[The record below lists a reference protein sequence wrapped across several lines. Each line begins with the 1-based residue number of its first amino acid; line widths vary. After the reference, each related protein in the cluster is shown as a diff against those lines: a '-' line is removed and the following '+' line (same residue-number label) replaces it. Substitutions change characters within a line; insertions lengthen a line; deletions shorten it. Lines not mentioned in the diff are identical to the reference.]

1 MIRDRQ
7 PPIGDYAFLSDCQ
20 SVALVSRAGSIDW
33 CCVPRIDAGSVFG
46 RLIDWERGG
55 YCLVGPAEGGE
66 FFRKYRDQSLVLE
79 TVLRAGGGEAR
90 LLDCLV
96 VEPEADEAH
105 LLRVVEGVRG
115 ELDLCVE
122 VCPRFDYGEVRP
134 WLRRDGPRLHCAIGG
149 NDALVIS
156 CDADLEPSG
165 GHDLTGRFTVRAGER
180 VRLSLRFSRPHL
192 VEQLPP
198 PPRPEELD
206 RLVEASVRWWDR
218 WAAVGRIEGEDAGGM
233 LRSALVLKGLTNRA
247 TGAIAA
253 AATASLPEVEGGER
267 NWDYRFSWVRDST
280 LAVRALAELGFEAEA
295 DRFRRFIQRSA
306 AGHVD
311 DLQIAYGVGGERRLP
326 EFELGAAG
334 YGGARPVRIGNT
346 AGTQRQLDVLGEL
359 VLLAWRWH
367 RRGYSPDD
375 DHWRFLAELVDAA
388 AERWPEPDHGIWEVR
403 GTPRHFVHSK
413 VLCWVA
419 LDRGIALSEECL
431 RRAPVRRWRAAAAEL
446 REAVEDRGY
455 DRDRG
460 VFVRAFDERTM
471 DAALLL
477 LPVAGFLEYTDERM
491 VRTVD
496 AIRAE
501 LETDGF
507 LWRYRG
513 DEIPGGEGAFLPCT
527 FWLAECLARQ
537 DRYEE
542 ARAVFDRAASA
553 ANDLGLFSEEYD
565 LKRQRALGNFP
576 QTLTHLSHIAAGAAL
591 ARVPAA

>member
-1 MIRDRQ
+1 MSTAMAGQPQ

-20 SVALVSRAGSIDW
+20 SVALVSRSGSIDW

-79 TVLRAGGGEAR
+79 TVLPPGGGEAR

-192 VEQLPP
+192 VDQLPP

-206 RLVEASVRWWDR
+206 RLVE
-218 WAAVGRIEGEDAGGM
+218 
-233 LRSALVLKGLTNRA
+233 ALVLKGLTNRA

-295 DRFRRFIQRSA
+295 DRFRRFIQ
-306 AGHVD
+306 
-311 DLQIAYGVGGERRLP
+311 
-326 EFELGAAG
+326 
-334 YGGARPVRIGNT
+334 
-346 AGTQRQLDVLGEL
+346 
-359 VLLAWRWH
+359 
-367 RRGYSPDD
+367 
-375 DHWRFLAELVDAA
+375 
-388 AERWPEPDHGIWEVR
+388 
-403 GTPRHFVHSK
+403 
-413 VLCWVA
+413 
-419 LDRGIALSEECL
+419 
-431 RRAPVRRWRAAAAEL
+431 
-446 REAVEDRGY
+446 
-455 DRDRG
+455 
-460 VFVRAFDERTM
+460 
-471 DAALLL
+471 
-477 LPVAGFLEYTDERM
+477 
-491 VRTVD
+491 
-496 AIRAE
+496 
-501 LETDGF
+501 
-507 LWRYRG
+507 
-513 DEIPGGEGAFLPCT
+513 
-527 FWLAECLARQ
+527 
-537 DRYEE
+537 
-542 ARAVFDRAASA
+542 
-553 ANDLGLFSEEYD
+553 
-565 LKRQRALGNFP
+565 
-576 QTLTHLSHIAAGAAL
+576 
-591 ARVPAA
+591 